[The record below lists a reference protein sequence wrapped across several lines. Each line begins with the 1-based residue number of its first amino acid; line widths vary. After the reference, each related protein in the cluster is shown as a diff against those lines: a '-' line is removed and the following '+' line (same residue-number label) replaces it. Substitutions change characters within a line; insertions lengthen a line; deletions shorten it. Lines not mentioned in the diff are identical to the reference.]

1 MKVNKRS
8 TTYLYLAPV
17 KIQNK
22 YVFKRCILPYLKRT
36 KWESWFCPFSFG
48 SSGLGTFSRLSIF
61 GQLWQWTTSL
71 ELNVIE
77 KKEDCIRQL
86 AKSLP
91 HRNHRL
97 LHTLVTMFNTQNGSV
112 LSVKKEFQ
120 LWFLIFQMYRN
131 VLKIQ
136 NTFCKYSSLS
146 LRVAVFDGS
155 ISRAWPLYKEL
166 ARVIWQRCRWDLR
179 MLFLK
184 PWRRHVKDNF
194 SEEDCYIQQRY
205 RVCKK
210 FSNQKHN
217 FAYLCKM
224 FLFSTVK
231 VFPEWNQFSE

>member
-22 YVFKRCILPYLKRT
+22 YVFKRSILPYLK
-36 KWESWFCPFSFG
+36 KEQNDKVDFPSFR
-48 SSGLGTFSRLSIF
+48 SSGIGTFSRLSIF

-205 RVCKK
+205 RLWKK
-210 FSNQKHN
+210 FWNQNNN
-217 FAYLCKM
+217 FALFMKKRLV
-224 FLFSTVK
+224 FL
-231 VFPEWNQFSE
+231 